1 MWPWYLFSNSFFH
14 WKILYKLL
22 SQFPLTFYQL
32 QKRMFLCIVQLLSV
46 VSRIFEKLDQLEKL
60 RLVSDFQCVCRS
72 SCSIVKSLK
81 IMLDRI
87 TRVCNRSRILELYH
101 NVWQTGLFTNSSL
114 MELLVR
120 FSALPLHFLVVDN
133 LKWFSM
139 GSFCY

>member
-1 MWPWYLFSNSFFH
+1 
-14 WKILYKLL
+14 
-22 SQFPLTFYQL
+22 
-32 QKRMFLCIVQLLSV
+32 MFLCIAQLLSV
-46 VSRIFEKLDQLEKL
+46 VSRIFEKPDQFEKL
-60 RLVSDFQCVCRS
+60 RLISDIQCVCRS
-72 SCSIVKSLK
+72 SCSIVKYLK

-120 FSALPLHFLVVDN
+120 ISALPLHFLVGDN
-133 LKWFSM
+133 LRWFSM